1 MNNRKLR
8 PSDILH
14 KQIEDL
20 ISGEGENSLKD
31 LLKLATGKILQE
43 ALESE
48 VSAHLGREWYEHN
61 PSESSNNGYRN
72 GYYKRKVRSSEGPI
86 EINVPRVREEA
97 ESFESQIL
105 KRIKDLESHI
115 QRIATELYVRG
126 LSTRDIESTFIDEN
140 GKTFL
145 SRSSVS
151 QLTERLNA
159 EYEQFSKR
167 DLSTYDVVYLYAD
180 GVYEAVRSYT
190 SNQTILCCWGV
201 CSDGRKI
208 LLHLQASCS
217 ESEQSWTDFFE
228 DMLSR
233 GLRHPLLVIS
243 DGHKGLIKAIT
254 RVFPK
259 AKRQRCVAHKLRNLM
274 NKVPLQD
281 QKEVKQQAHM
291 VYYAADKSSAEV
303 LASRFI
309 EKYAN
314 KYPAMINSFL
324 EDLDACLTQLDF
336 PIGHRKLIRTT
347 NLIERAFVEEKR
359 RTKIIPAHYNEKG
372 AIKLVYGVLIRAS
385 NKWQSVSMSELD
397 LTILR
402 NIRKTIVGK
411 ENNDEYLSYDVAA

>member
-1 MNNRKLR
+1 MTNRKLR
-8 PSDILH
+8 PSDVLH
-14 KQIEDL
+14 KQIQDL
-20 ISGEGENSLKD
+20 IAGEGENSLKD

-48 VSAHLGREWYEHN
+48 VTDYLGRQWYEHSD
-61 PSESSNNGYRN
+61 SENNGSGYRN
-72 GYYKRKVRSSEGPI
+72 GYYKRRVRSGEGTFN
-86 EINVPRVREEA
+86 INVPRIRED
-97 ESFESQIL
+97 ESFESKIL
-105 KRIKDLESHI
+105 RRLNDLESNL
-115 QRIATELYVRG
+115 QRLASELYVRG

-151 QLTERLNA
+151 QLTDRLNN
-159 EYEQFSKR
+159 EYEQFGKR

-180 GVYEAVRSYT
+180 GVYESVRSYT

-208 LLHLQASCS
+208 LLHLQASGS
-217 ESEQSWTDFFE
+217 ESEQSWCDFFE
-228 DMLSR
+228 GLCAR

-274 NKVPLQD
+274 NKVPIQD
-281 QKEVKQQAHM
+281 QKEIKEQAHM
-291 VYYAADKSSAEV
+291 VYYAADKSGAEV

-309 EKYAN
+309 EKYVT
-314 KYPAMINSFL
+314 KYPAMVSSFQ
-324 EDLDACLTQLDF
+324 EDLDACLTQLEF

-385 NKWQSVSMSELD
+385 NRWQRVTMSELD
-397 LTILR
+397 LTILK

-411 ENNDEYLSYDVAA
+411 ENDNEHLSYDVAA